1 MEREMKSNDETNLH
15 MREERGMSVTGDEEE
30 LYSRVHTSERP
41 RRRGHPAPP
50 REEKVLSR
58 SIMQKVPPTESPKA
72 PLAPVAPVAPVTPVA
87 PLTPLTPATPATS
100 GETRKS
106 EEGEKKSGVER
117 GM

>member
-72 PLAPVAPVAPVTPVA
+72 PVAPVAPVTPV
-87 PLTPLTPATPATS
+87 TPATPATS

>member
-15 MREERGMSVTGDEEE
+15 MREERGMSVAGDEEE

-50 REEKVLSR
+50 REEKILSR
-58 SIMQKVPPTESPKA
+58 SIMQKVPPAESPKA
-72 PLAPVAPVAPVTPVA
+72 PAAPVAPVA
-87 PLTPLTPATPATS
+87 S

-117 GM
+117 GT

>member
-72 PLAPVAPVAPVTPVA
+72 PAAPVAPVTPVA
-87 PLTPLTPATPATS
+87 PATPATS

>member
-15 MREERGMSVTGDEEE
+15 MREERGMSVNMDEEE

-58 SIMQKVPPTESPKA
+58 SIMQKVPATESPK
-72 PLAPVAPVAPVTPVA
+72 
-87 PLTPLTPATPATS
+87 TPAPTPEA
-100 GETRKS
+100 RKS
-106 EEGEKKSGVER
+106 EEGEKKSGVEEET
-117 GM
+117 

>member
-72 PLAPVAPVAPVTPVA
+72 PAAPVAPVAPVA
-87 PLTPLTPATPATS
+87 PATPATS

-106 EEGEKKSGVER
+106 EEGEKKSGIER

>member
-72 PLAPVAPVAPVTPVA
+72 PAAPVAPVAPVA
-87 PLTPLTPATPATS
+87 PATPATS

>member
-58 SIMQKVPPTESPKA
+58 SIMQKVPLTESPKA
-72 PLAPVAPVAPVTPVA
+72 PVTPAPKAPMTPAPKAPVAPAA
-87 PLTPLTPATPATS
+87 S
-100 GETRKS
+100 ETRKS

-117 GM
+117 GT

>member
-72 PLAPVAPVAPVTPVA
+72 PVAPVA
-87 PLTPLTPATPATS
+87 PLTPVTPATPATS

>member
-58 SIMQKVPPTESPKA
+58 SIMQKVPPTESPV
-72 PLAPVAPVAPVTPVA
+72 APVAPVAPVTPVA
-87 PLTPLTPATPATS
+87 PATPATS

>member
-72 PLAPVAPVAPVTPVA
+72 PVAPVAPVAPA
-87 PLTPLTPATPATS
+87 TPATPATS

>member
-50 REEKVLSR
+50 REDKVLSR

-72 PLAPVAPVAPVTPVA
+72 PAAPVAPVAPVTPVA
-87 PLTPLTPATPATS
+87 PATPATS